1 MGVPR
6 NNRLFLNFIF
16 RKKIA
21 DFDLSLD
28 PSELLSDKR
37 CAPLLSNRTQMY
49 DLCAFKILHNQT
61 KPKKPVNETRVMLRY
76 LKGHENDELL
86 ARSIGR
92 GGIWPSR

>member
-1 MGVPR
+1 
-6 NNRLFLNFIF
+6 
-16 RKKIA
+16 
-21 DFDLSLD
+21 
-28 PSELLSDKR
+28 
-37 CAPLLSNRTQMY
+37 MY

-61 KPKKPVNETRVMLRY
+61 KPKKPVIETRVMLRY